1 MFYMK
6 ISSSCFT
13 FFFLCA
19 GGIDPLLRGLM
30 ANRAKLNRQ
39 NQLVVDELRER
50 LFKLFKRTGLDLPAI
65 NMQRGREH
73 ALPGTCHRRAF
84 CNFFNH
90 ISYSC
95 RIDFSNVLYT

>member
-1 MFYMK
+1 MCHWYHCSLPLPMK
-6 ISSSCFT
+6 CVQGIASSSL
-13 FFFLCA
+13 FFFLYA
-19 GGIDPLLRGLM
+19 GGISPLLRGLM

-50 LFKLFKRTGLDLPAI
+50 LFKLLKRNGLDLPAI

-84 CNFFNH
+84 CTFQ
-90 ISYSC
+90 Y
-95 RIDFSNVLYT
+95 R

>member
-1 MFYMK
+1 MFY
-6 ISSSCFT
+6 T
-13 FFFLCA
+13 

-50 LFKLFKRTGLDLPAI
+50 LFKLFKRTGLDLPAL

-73 ALPGTCHRRAF
+73 GIPGNYLRF
-84 CNFFNH
+84 
-90 ISYSC
+90 
-95 RIDFSNVLYT
+95 